1 MQFVNKAF
9 SEGQSLAFNYAEKKL
24 LSITVK
30 SIEGTVQCALVI
42 ACPRGY
48 KTFSIL
54 NSTEH

>member
-30 SIEGTVQCALVI
+30 SIEGTVHYAVLLFYACLVI
-42 ACPRGY
+42 FHAFIVIC
-48 KTFSIL
+48 
-54 NSTEH
+54 